1 MNVYIVETYDQI
13 LDGPYVEPTC
23 YANKEDAIR
32 RVESQTYTDD
42 DGIEHWACWREMKV
56 VGE

>member
-1 MNVYIVETYDQI
+1 MKVYVVETYDQI

-32 RVESQTYTDD
+32 RVESQIYTDD
-42 DGIEHWACWREMKV
+42 DGIEHWACWRELEV

>member
-13 LDGPYVEPTC
+13 LEGPYVEPTC
-23 YANKEDAIR
+23 YANKRDAIK

-42 DGIEHWACWREMKV
+42 DGIEHWACWRELKV